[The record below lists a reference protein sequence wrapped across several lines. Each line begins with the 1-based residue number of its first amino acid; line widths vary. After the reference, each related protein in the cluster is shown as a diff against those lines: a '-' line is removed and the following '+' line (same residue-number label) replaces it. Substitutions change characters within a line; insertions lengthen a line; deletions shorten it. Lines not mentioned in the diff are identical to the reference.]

1 MAATAWQLYNKA
13 KQSIGNGT
21 ITLGAGVFK
30 MVLAETASN
39 ASTFTLSTYASLT
52 SEISAT
58 GGYTTGGKNLV
69 PATRSW
75 VVGASAKQYKFTMS
89 TVGLAFTASGASLTN
104 IRYAILRN
112 STGAGAGKLLC
123 FCQLSSAQ
131 FTVTSPNTLTVLP
144 AATGIFTL
152 T

>member
-13 KQSIGNGT
+13 KQYIGNGT

-30 MVLAETASN
+30 MVLATSASN
-39 ASTFTLSTYASLT
+39 ASTFTLTAYSQITN
-52 SEISAT
+52 EISAT
-58 GGYTTGGKNLV
+58 GGYVTGGKNLV
-69 PATRSW
+69 PATAYW
-75 VVGASAKQYKFTMS
+75 TVGASAKQMKFTIS

-104 IRYAILRN
+104 IKYAILRN
-112 STGAGAGKLLC
+112 STGATAGRLLC
-123 FCQLSSAQ
+123 FCQLSSSQ

>member
-1 MAATAWQLYNKA
+1 MAATAWQLYNSA
-13 KQSIGNGT
+13 KKYIGNGT

-30 MVLAETASN
+30 MVLARTSSN
-39 ASTFTLSTYASLT
+39 ASTFTLSTYASVT
-52 SEISAT
+52 AEISAT
-58 GGYTTGGKNLV
+58 GGYTAGGKNLV
-69 PATRSW
+69 PATAQW
-75 VVGASAKQYKFTMS
+75 TVGASATQLKYTMS
-89 TVGLAFTASGASLTN
+89 AVGLAFTASGASLTN

-112 STGAGAGKLLC
+112 STGATAGKLLC
-123 FCQLSSAQ
+123 FCQLSSTQ

>member
-30 MVLAETASN
+30 MVLARTASN

-58 GGYTTGGKNLV
+58 GGYATGGKNLV
-69 PATRSW
+69 PATAQW
-75 VVGASAKQYKFTMS
+75 TVGASAKSYKFTMS

-104 IRYAILRN
+104 IRFAVLRN
-112 STGAGAGKLLC
+112 STGALAGKLLC